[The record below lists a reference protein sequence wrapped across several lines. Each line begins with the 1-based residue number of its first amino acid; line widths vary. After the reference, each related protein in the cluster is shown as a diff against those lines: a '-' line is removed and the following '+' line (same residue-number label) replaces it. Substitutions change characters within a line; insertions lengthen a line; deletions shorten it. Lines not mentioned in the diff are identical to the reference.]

1 MYERI
6 QPVLA
11 ADSSQFSTP
20 CYVYSVS
27 AVEESFKALKDA
39 LGTQVIYSV
48 KSNANT
54 DLMVRTAHVLTDG
67 AEVASIQELH
77 LVASGSCEKYV
88 NNPSADK
95 NFLRA
100 AIASKA
106 NIILDNIPQVKLV
119 AEISGGK
126 RPIQGVLL
134 RLNSIVLNRFNTE
147 HPKVREDQ
155 FGMDWETAKEA
166 IALCKEYNLP
176 LKGFH
181 VFKGSYSFEKTAFP
195 TVDAAKNIIAEMES
209 IWGAPLSFANLGGG
223 FGEEWRQSKF
233 DFAAYREK
241 LKELPEHI
249 QIAHETGRG
258 LMAKV
263 GFFLTRV
270 RYVKS
275 IESKNYAICDGGI
288 AQSFLLAQTENT
300 FRKLKAPTLFQA
312 SPSEET
318 ASCSYVGSSCSK
330 DDVIG
335 RQGEDAPKPQ
345 PGDICVYSNC
355 GAYNASYTVSPFL
368 LLQAPKTYIID

>member
-1 MYERI
+1 MYEKI
-6 QPVLA
+6 QPFLA
-11 ADSSQFSTP
+11 ENASQFSTP

-27 AVEESFKALKDA
+27 AVEESYNAMKDA
-39 LGTQVIYSV
+39 LGTKVIYSV

-54 DLMVRTAHVLTDG
+54 DLMIRTAHILTDG

-77 LVASGSCEKYV
+77 LVASDSCEKFV

-106 NIILDNIPQVKLV
+106 NIILDSLPQIKLV

-126 RPIQGVLL
+126 RPIRGVLL
-134 RLNSIVLNRFNTE
+134 RLNSVVLNRFNPE

-155 FGMDWETAKEA
+155 FGMDWDTAKEA

-195 TVDAAKNIIAEMES
+195 TVDSAKAIIAEMES
-209 IWGAPLSFANLGGG
+209 LWGQPLSFANLGGG
-223 FGEEWRQSKF
+223 FGEEWRNSHF

-241 LKELPEHI
+241 LKEIPAHI
-249 QIAHETGRG
+249 ELAHESGRG
-258 LMAKV
+258 LMSKV

-312 SPSEET
+312 EPSTEMG
-318 ASCSYVGSSCSK
+318 SCSFVGSSCSK

-335 RQGEDAPKPQ
+335 RQGDDAPLPQ
-345 PGDICVYSNC
+345 VGDICVYSNC

-368 LLQAPKTYIID
+368 LLPAPKTYIID